1 MSMSFNEDIACFVE
15 GSSEKAI
22 MDLLIDNDCLAFTRD
37 NLADE
42 QFLSMQEIS
51 KKNIDQFSQRILSQ
65 VNRDDK
71 MDIIIVQD
79 RDIFSKFPSIY
90 QEKIGNIYVVQTKP
104 EIEMLMIHAEGLF
117 SEYQKVKSKQTPKA
131 FLSNELKL
139 PEKTITSYKYLQN
152 YFTPD
157 SLILAILSH
166 SQAARNSKDIL
177 QLRDLLK
184 EVRL

>member
-1 MSMSFNEDIACFVE
+1 MSISFNEDIACFVE

-22 MDLLIDNDCLAFTRD
+22 MDLLIDNDCLVFTRD

-79 RDIFSKFPSIY
+79 RDIFPNFPSIY
-90 QEKIGNIYVVQTKP
+90 HFPP
-104 EIEMLMIHAEGLF
+104 E
-117 SEYQKVKSKQTPKA
+117 Y
-131 FLSNELKL
+131 
-139 PEKTITSYKYLQN
+139 
-152 YFTPD
+152 
-157 SLILAILSH
+157 SH
-166 SQAARNSKDIL
+166 L
-177 QLRDLLK
+177 
-184 EVRL
+184 

>member
-1 MSMSFNEDIACFVE
+1 MSMPFNEDIACFVE

-22 MDLLIDNDCLAFTRD
+22 MDLLIDNDGLAFTRD

-71 MDIIIVQD
+71 MDIIIVQY
-79 RDIFSKFPSIY
+79 RGIFPKFPSIY
-90 QEKIGNIYVVQTKP
+90 QEKVGNIYVVQTKT

-139 PEKTITSYKYLQN
+139 PEKTITSYKYLQK
-152 YFTPD
+152 YFTPGM
-157 SLILAILSH
+157 LVQAILSH

>member
-1 MSMSFNEDIACFVE
+1 MRIPFNEDIACFVE

-22 MDLLIDNDCLAFTRD
+22 MDLLIDNDCLVFTRD

-51 KKNIDQFSQRILSQ
+51 KKKIDLFSQRILSQ

-79 RDIFSKFPSIY
+79 REIWPDFKAIY
-90 QEKIGNIYVVQTKP
+90 QEKIGNIYIVQTKP
-104 EIEMLMIHAEGLF
+104 EIEMLMIHERGLF
-117 SEYQKVKSKQTPKA
+117 SEYQKVKSKKSPKA
-131 FLSNELKL
+131 FLSNELQL
-139 PEKTITSYKYLQN
+139 PEKTITSYTYLQK
-152 YFTPD
+152 YFTLD
-157 SLILAILSH
+157 SLKQAILSH
-166 SQAARNSKDIL
+166 SQTTRPLKGIL

-184 EVRL
+184 EV